1 MLHQVKIL
9 NTNHSYLRQNPE
21 NLVQTD
27 QGLSFQDKVR
37 AFEALCRKAGLK
49 LTHQRLEIYRELAS
63 TYDHPSADDVY
74 KRVQKRIPTISID
87 TVYRTL
93 LTFEHFGV
101 ATRVHAFDG
110 QARFD
115 ADVSSHQHL
124 ACIRC
129 KSIQDFDWE
138 AFEQMKPPAKTKK
151 WGDVKSKHVVLK
163 GVCKECFKKDRKK
176 STKSM

>member
-1 MLHQVKIL
+1 MQA
-9 NTNHSYLRQNPE
+9 
-21 NLVQTD
+21 D
-27 QGLSFQDKVR
+27 QRLSFQDKVR
-37 AFEALCRKAGLK
+37 AFEGLCRKAGLK

-74 KRVQKRIPTISID
+74 KRVQERMPTISMD

-101 ATRVHAFDG
+101 AARVHAFDG

-115 ADVSSHQHL
+115 ADVSPHQHL

-129 KSIQDFDWE
+129 KSIEDFDWE

-151 WGDVKSKHVVLK
+151 WGEVKSKHAVIK
-163 GVCKECFKKDRKK
+163 GMCKKCLKK
-176 STKSM
+176 SARNQVEAV